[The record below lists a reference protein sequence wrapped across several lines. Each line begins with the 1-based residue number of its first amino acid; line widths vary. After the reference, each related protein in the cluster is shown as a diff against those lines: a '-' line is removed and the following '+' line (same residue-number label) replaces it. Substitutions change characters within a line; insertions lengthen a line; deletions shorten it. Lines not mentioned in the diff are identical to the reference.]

1 MCGDHTRQSCGG
13 ALAVLS
19 RPMRSTRFMPPILM
33 PPTMNGRLIFH
44 DCGKGSST
52 ATHVTFTPDENTSL
66 TNGDSWVVAIHETG
80 DLTKSAI
87 ISSFLHRFSMTNSH
101 PTSEDDRQARSIE
114 VPLTYPVKIEV
125 GNDGIIGRRVSLWS
139 QHATEPMA
147 EGIIGYN

>member
-1 MCGDHTRQSCGG
+1 MCGDHTRQSYGG

-19 RPMRSTRFMPPILM
+19 LPGNTRPIPST
-33 PPTMNGRLIFH
+33 TAGRLVFH

-52 ATHVTFTPDENTSL
+52 ATHVTFTPDQDCTARSA
-66 TNGDSWVVAIHETG
+66 DSWVVAIHETG

-87 ISSFLHRFSMTNSH
+87 ISPFLHKFSMAQNH
-101 PTSEDDRQARSIE
+101 AAPHDDRQARSVE

-125 GNDGIIGRRVSLWS
+125 GSDGIIGRRVSLWS
-139 QHATEPMA
+139 HQDADPIA

>member
-19 RPMRSTRFMPPILM
+19 LPMRSTRSM
-33 PPTMNGRLIFH
+33 PPTMAGRLIFH

-52 ATHVTFTPDENTSL
+52 ATHLTFTPDESTTTHSP
-66 TNGDSWVVAIHETG
+66 TDADSWVVAIHETG

-87 ISSFLHRFSMTNSH
+87 ISPFLHRFSMTQSH
-101 PTSEDDRQARSIE
+101 PTSQDDRQVRSIE

-125 GNDGIIGRRVSLWS
+125 GSDGIIGRRVTLWS
-139 QHATEPMA
+139 QHATDPIA
-147 EGIIGYN
+147 EGVIGYN

>member
-1 MCGDHTRQSCGG
+1 MCGDQSRKSYGG

-19 RPMRSTRFMPPILM
+19 LPARATRSSAPAPAGA
-33 PPTMNGRLIFH
+33 GRLVFH

-52 ATHVTFTPDENTSL
+52 ATHVTFTPDENDTTHSSANVGL
-66 TNGDSWVVAIHETG
+66 LVVAIHETG

-87 ISSFLHRFSMTNSH
+87 ISPFLHRFSMAQGHSA
-101 PTSEDDRQARSIE
+101 SQDDRQDGSVE

-139 QHATEPMA
+139 QHATDPIA